1 RNGRR
6 ALQPARRPRRI
17 RPFLQELGAQS
28 VRDRRRRAEQPVAR
42 KADGVESAAGL
53 PRDRARRRHRHG
65 HARDTRQ
72 RRASGGSV
80 HHRVERVLCGSAA
93 APLPAL
99 RVPANRRRRARR
111 VRRRAAGALRFHH
124 QRPAAAPLL
133 EDAEDEDPVPG
144 VRRPAAGRAFPS
156 VHVRGPLPGRP
167 RAARSAAAR
176 ELADRLRP
184 AESAARVRLPLRESD
199 LMAGRPL
206 SAGGAAFR
214 AVFATGRG
222 AVLAACG
229 RDAPADRAA
238 APGEVVAVPA
248 PAAAGSLAPR
258 LVRGPADTVLSWLEP
273 DGDGYALRY
282 ATWQGA
288 GWGAARTVARGDD
301 WAVSQADI
309 PSVVP
314 VDGEHWV
321 AHWPVTSAAGF
332 LAYDIAVAVS
342 ADGGA
347 TWSEPR
353 LLNDDG
359 TATEHGFVSWFP
371 LDGAVGVVWLDGR
384 DLAAE
389 PEEGDEAPL
398 LGTSLRFARLDY
410 GGRVLEQGV
419 IDAVACDCCQTD
431 VVLGAA
437 GPLVVYRDRTAEE
450 RRDVVARRFDG
461 RRWSEPLE
469 LGADGWIIA
478 GCPVNGPAADALG
491 DTVAVA

>member
-1 RNGRR
+1 PPRPPAGCALSCGSR
-6 ALQPARRPRRI
+6 AVRAASPRSFCRPRSSPASRE
-17 RPFLQELGAQS
+17 RPDGRAAALGRGCGVPCG
-28 VRDRRRRAEQPVAR
+28 VRDR
-42 KADGVESAAGL
+42 
-53 PRDRARRRHRHG
+53 
-65 HARDTRQ
+65 
-72 RRASGGSV
+72 
-80 HHRVERVLCGSAA
+80 
-93 APLPAL
+93 PL
-99 RVPANRRRRARR
+99 RGARR
-111 VRRRAAGALRFHH
+111 VRRRRAGEPVRRARRGRRRAGAR
-124 QRPAAAPLL
+124 
-133 EDAEDEDPVPG
+133 G
-144 VRRPAAGRAFPS
+144 RRQ
-156 VHVRGPLPGRP
+156 P
-167 RAARSAAAR
+167 RATPRAWTGRYGPELARARRRRVCAAR
-176 ELADRLRP
+176 REVGRRRL
-184 AESAARVRLPLRESD
+184 
-199 LMAGRPL
+199 
-206 SAGGAAFR
+206 
-214 AVFATGRG
+214 
-222 AVLAACG
+222 
-229 RDAPADRAA
+229 
-238 APGEVVAVPA
+238 
-248 PAAAGSLAPR
+248 GS
-258 LVRGPADTVLSWLEP
+258 
-273 DGDGYALRY
+273 
-282 ATWQGA
+282 
-288 GWGAARTVARGDD
+288 GDD